1 MLRPAWLQRC
11 AAAFTGGADPG
22 APQFAPLT
30 ADLTG
35 LPPMV
40 VQVGSEEILLDD
52 AVRLAVRARA
62 AGVPVDLRRFD
73 GLWHVAQAS
82 AGLVAASTAAVDDL
96 GAALAARL
104 AARPAVR

>member
-1 MLRPAWLQRC
+1 MLRPAWLRRC

-52 AVRLAVRARA
+52 AVRLAVRPR
-62 AGVPVDLRRFD
+62 GGRPVDLRRFD

-82 AGLVAASTAAVDDL
+82 AGLVAASTSAMEDL
-96 GAALAARL
+96 EAALAGRL